1 MCCKCDVTKIKTDQN
16 RIFERNFF
24 MFRMIGKV
32 CFVALFLTMA
42 SFFAG
47 CGNDSVLEETAVEV
61 VNDILEANVDD
72 PAKCIAVKITEKITD
87 NHYKAI
93 ATLDNGNDISV
104 LIEERGDMVYVT
116 IPEEYFED

>member
-1 MCCKCDVTKIKTDQN
+1 
-16 RIFERNFF
+16 

-32 CFVALFLTMA
+32 CFVALFLAMA

-47 CGNDSVLEETAVEV
+47 CGNDSALEETAVEV
-61 VNDILEANVDD
+61 VNDILEENVDD

-104 LIEERGDMVYVT
+104 LVEERGDMVYVT
-116 IPEEYFED
+116 IPSEYFED